1 MLDEETESDSITVSG
16 WVMEQIGRVPVE
28 GDEFVYENLEVKVT
42 STDNQRVL
50 EITVHKLPNE
60 ENSED
65 E

>member
-1 MLDEETESDSITVSG
+1 
-16 WVMEQIGRVPVE
+16 MEQIGRVPVE